1 MLAQGVQ
8 RCYTIYIDKERTNTQ
23 KRGLN
28 NMMKNELDQQSKE
41 LYFHLVDTKRELE
54 NRIDKM
60 NLVYNEVCFDITKAE
75 LDILSDAIAE
85 LATTKNNI
93 VNALAF
99 MRRSIS
105 KENLRAMREEHQE
118 RLAQ

>member
-1 MLAQGVQ
+1 M
-8 RCYTIYIDKERTNTQ
+8 IYYIYRQERKNTY

-28 NMMKNELDQQSKE
+28 NMMKNQLDQESKE

-60 NLVYNEVCFDITKAE
+60 NLVYNKVCFDITTQE
-75 LDILSDAIAE
+75 LDLLQDAIAE

-105 KENLRAMREEHQE
+105 KENLRAMRIEHQE
-118 RLAQ
+118 RMEA